1 MTVPRC
7 RGFFPALD
15 GESAQ
20 PMLVQ
25 EEPNMKKEAA
35 LVATSHNDIIAYCLP
50 HFSAHFTTLFYI
62 LS

>member
-1 MTVPRC
+1 
-7 RGFFPALD
+7 
-15 GESAQ
+15 
-20 PMLVQ
+20 MLVQ